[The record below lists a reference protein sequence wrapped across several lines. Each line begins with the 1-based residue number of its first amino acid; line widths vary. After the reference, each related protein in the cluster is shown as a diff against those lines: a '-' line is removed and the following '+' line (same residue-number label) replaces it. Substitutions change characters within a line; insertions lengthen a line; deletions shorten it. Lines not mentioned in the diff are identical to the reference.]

1 MKTGEIPATT
11 AIVIPNTAKII
22 TLINQA
28 VIAFAKRYLKPLQV
42 NIDSQTK
49 SLPSREND
57 VVAITLLPIKNKEA
71 QRPTPIASPAD
82 FGLSIYP

>member
-28 VIAFAKRYLKPLQV
+28 VIAFAKDIRSFTGKYRFTNQE
-42 NIDSQTK
+42 
-49 SLPSREND
+49 LPSRENE
-57 VVAITLLPIKNKEA
+57 VVAMTLLPIKIESTKANANCK
-71 QRPTPIASPAD
+71 TC
-82 FGLSIYP
+82 